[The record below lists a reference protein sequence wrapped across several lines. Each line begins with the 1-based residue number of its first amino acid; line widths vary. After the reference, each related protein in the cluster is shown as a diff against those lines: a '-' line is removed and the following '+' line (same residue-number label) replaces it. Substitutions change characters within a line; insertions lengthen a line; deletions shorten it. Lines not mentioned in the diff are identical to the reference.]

1 MPQMNFDLE
10 DGQDPVSFVL
20 SKADGDRFMAFMED
34 CTDAIKR
41 RDELTEEC
49 DQLRRNRD
57 MYKGQVERQAEELE
71 ALRIDNRD
79 LRREVAAWRG
89 A

>member
-1 MPQMNFDLE
+1 MIAACIYCGHEVRYGHRRGISQKEAHQALIKHDQVCPEN
-10 DGQDPVSFVL
+10 PVVQER
-20 SKADGDRFMAFMED
+20 DR
-34 CTDAIKR
+34 
-41 RDELTEEC
+41 
-49 DQLRRNRD
+49 LRRNRD
-57 MYKGQVERQAEELE
+57 MYKGQAERQAEELE

>member
-1 MPQMNFDLE
+1 MIATCIYCGHEVRYGP
-10 DGQDPVSFVL
+10 
-20 SKADGDRFMAFMED
+20 
-34 CTDAIKR
+34 R
-41 RDELTEEC
+41 RDATRDQAHKALIEHDQVCPKNPVVQER

-79 LRREVAAWRG
+79 LRREVASWRG